1 MIRPPKLI
9 PTEPTIRS
17 KLDRFRFE
25 IADFISNIM
34 DILMKKLNK
43 KEALEIGSEIL
54 QKKRNDLYQLKL
66 KD

>member
-1 MIRPPKLI
+1 MKDSVVGIDDNNLSYNDKR
-9 PTEPTIRS
+9 
-17 KLDRFRFE
+17 
-25 IADFISNIM
+25 IM

-54 QKKRNDLYQLKL
+54 QKKRNNLYQLKL